1 MELGENS
8 NKLHRDLG
16 ARVESFDFNILFTI
30 GKYMHELNKIVKNI
44 EDKYHDENLNNLSEK
59 ILKYLKGGDAILF
72 KGSNSVNLKK
82 VINHIKKECEE
93 I

>member
-1 MELGENS
+1 MF
-8 NKLHRDLG
+8 DL
-16 ARVESFDFNILFTI
+16 
-30 GKYMHELNKIVKNI
+30 
-44 EDKYHDENLNNLSEK
+44 DKYHDDNLNNLSEK
-59 ILKYLKGGDAILF
+59 LLKFLKGGDAILF